1 VVEDQSQP
9 AADASSDGDGRR
21 APRRVFRPEAWIGLL
36 GVLVGG
42 VMAFAGTWWL
52 QHSDVNAE
60 LRGTARVLAFD
71 LADRA
76 GAVEALGGV
85 GVRRTLK
92 TGEVR
97 WCVRAG
103 GEPAVLSSAAWRRR
117 CARFSPQ
124 FDFGARLSSVLR
136 PDARGLSWSE
146 ADRKLLA
153 SRLSADEWSDL
164 IYAVTQWEAFR
175 DSAEWFTASGR
186 FKTKLADQWFDK
198 FGLYRRGGRRA
209 LRRFQLAAQRAIL
222 ALELGRRALSRHEG

>member
-1 VVEDQSQP
+1 VVENQSQP
-9 AADASSDGDGRR
+9 ADRARKNGDGRSTR
-21 APRRVFRPEAWIGLL
+21 GRGTRSEAWIGLL

-42 VMAFAGTWWL
+42 AMAFAGTWWL

-60 LRGTARVLAFD
+60 VRGTARVLALD

-76 GAVEALGGV
+76 SAVEALGGV
-85 GVRRTLK
+85 GVRPRLK
-92 TGEVR
+92 TGDVR

-103 GEPAVLSSAAWRRR
+103 GQPAILSSPAWRRR
-117 CARFSPQ
+117 CTRFSPE
-124 FDFGARLSSVLR
+124 FNFGARLSSLLR

-153 SRLSADEWSDL
+153 SRLSTNEWSDL
-164 IYAVTQWEAFR
+164 IYAVTEWEAFR
-175 DSAEWFTASGR
+175 DSAEWFTPSGR

-209 LRRFQLAAQRAIL
+209 VHDFQLAAQRAVL
-222 ALELGRRALSRHEG
+222 ALELGRRALAPHEA